1 MQTLRGIL
9 NFTRTA
15 ELGSF
20 AKAAKEL
27 GISAV
32 AVSQNISRLEAGLGV
47 RLLARSTRALQLTP
61 EGQAFLEQCRQ
72 PLAQLD
78 AACKEA
84 ASDVRRA
91 SGKLRATVVSPVA
104 YLYLIP
110 LLPKFQQRY
119 PDIALE
125 LELSEDASPLINK
138 RFDVGIRIGAL
149 NDAAFVARPLGP
161 LRLLLCASPAYLA
174 QHGLPQS
181 LDELAQHR
189 TLMLQIT
196 GAEQTTP
203 FIVQTRVDGARNMQ
217 FLQLPGHFICNDFRG
232 LAQACSD
239 GLGIAQLPQPLALPM
254 LRSGQLKVLLPDSVA
269 EGIVLFIHYPSRK
282 QLPARV
288 RAFVD
293 FVVEHFAG
301 HPDLTADISGF
312 VATEVQPPTRQ
323 IAPQKK
329 PK

>member
-9 NFTRTA
+9 NFSRTA

-27 GISAV
+27 GISPV
-32 AVSQNISRLEAGLGV
+32 AVSQNISRLEAALGV
-47 RLLARSTRALQLTP
+47 RLFARSTRALQLTP

-72 PLAQLD
+72 PLAALD
-78 AACKEA
+78 AACKEV
-84 ASDVRRA
+84 ASDAKTA

-119 PDIALE
+119 PGIKLE
-125 LELSEDASPLINK
+125 LELSEDASPLIPK

-174 QHGLPQS
+174 EQTAPRN
-181 LDELAQHR
+181 LDDLAKHR
-189 TLMLQIT
+189 LLQLQIT
-196 GAEQTTP
+196 GKEQTTP
-203 FIVQTRVDGARNMQ
+203 FIVQTRGGEAGGGARSMQ

-232 LAQACSD
+232 LAQACVD
-239 GLGIAQLPQPLALPM
+239 GLGIAQLPQPVALPM
-254 LRSGQLKVLLPDSVA
+254 LKGGQLKVLLPDSVA
-269 EGIVLFIHYPSRK
+269 ENIQLFIHYPSRK

-312 VATEVQPPTRQ
+312 A
-323 IAPQKK
+323 A
-329 PK
+329 

>member
-20 AKAAKEL
+20 AKAAKDL

-32 AVSQNISRLEAGLGV
+32 AVSQNISRLEAALGV

-72 PLAQLD
+72 PLAQLE
-78 AACKEA
+78 AACKEV
-84 ASDVRRA
+84 ASDARSA

-119 PDIALE
+119 PGITLE
-125 LELSEDASPLINK
+125 LELSEDSSPLIAK
-138 RFDVGIRIGAL
+138 RFDVGIRVGAL

-174 QHGLPQS
+174 QAGLPHS
-181 LDELAQHR
+181 LDDLVGHR
-189 TLMLQIT
+189 ALLMQIT
-196 GAEQTTP
+196 GREQPTP
-203 FIVQTRVDGARNMQ
+203 FIVQSRGGEAGAGARSMQ
-217 FLQLPGHFICNDFRG
+217 FLQLQGHFICNDFRS

-239 GLGIAQLPQPLALPM
+239 GLGIAQLPQPLALP
-254 LRSGQLKVLLPDSVA
+254 LLKSGQLKVLLPDSVA
-269 EGIVLFIHYPSRK
+269 ENIQLFIHYPSRK

-293 FVVEHFAG
+293 FVIEHFAG

-312 VATEVQPPTRQ
+312 VA
-323 IAPQKK
+323 
-329 PK
+329 

>member
-1 MQTLRGIL
+1 MQSLRGIL

-20 AKAAKEL
+20 AKAAKDL

-32 AVSQNISRLEAGLGV
+32 AVSQNISRLEAALGV

-61 EGQAFLEQCRQ
+61 EGQAFLEQCRL

-78 AACKEA
+78 AACKEV
-84 ASDVRRA
+84 ASDARSA
-91 SGKLRATVVSPVA
+91 SGKLRATVISPVA

-110 LLPKFQQRY
+110 LLPKFLQRY
-119 PDIALE
+119 PGITLE
-125 LELSEDASPLINK
+125 LELSEDSSPLINK
-138 RFDVGIRIGAL
+138 RFDVGIRVGAL
-149 NDAAFVARPLGP
+149 DDAAFVARPLGP

-174 QHGLPQS
+174 QAGLPQS
-181 LDELAQHR
+181 LEDLEKHQAL
-189 TLMLQIT
+189 LMQIT
-196 GAEQTTP
+196 GREQTTP
-203 FIVQTRVDGARNMQ
+203 FIVQTRGGDAGAGARSMR
-217 FLQLPGHFICNDFRG
+217 FLQLPGHFICNDFRS
-232 LAQACSD
+232 LALACSG

-254 LRSGQLKVLLPDSVA
+254 LRNGQLKVLLPDSVA
-269 EGIVLFIHYPSRK
+269 ENIQLFIHYPTRK

-293 FVVEHFAG
+293 FVIEHFAG

-312 VATEVQPPTRQ
+312 VA
-323 IAPQKK
+323 
-329 PK
+329 

>member
-9 NFTRTA
+9 NFSRTA

-20 AKAAKEL
+20 VKAAQEL
-27 GISAV
+27 GISPV
-32 AVSQNISRLEAGLGV
+32 AVSQNISRLEAALGV

-78 AACKEA
+78 AACVEA
-84 ASDVRRA
+84 ASDAKSA
-91 SGKLRATVVSPVA
+91 SGRLRATVVSPVA

-110 LLPKFQQRY
+110 LLPKFEQRY
-119 PDIALE
+119 PGIRLE
-125 LELSEDASPLINK
+125 LELSEDSSPLIPK

-149 NDAAFVARPLGP
+149 DDAAFVARPLGP

-174 QHGLPQS
+174 QRGSPKS
-181 LDELAQHR
+181 LDDLAQHR
-189 TLMLQIT
+189 ALLMQIT
-196 GAEQTTP
+196 GREQTTP
-203 FIVQTRVDGARNMQ
+203 FIVQTRGSAAETSARSMQ
-217 FLQLPGHFICNDFRG
+217 FLQLPGHFVCNDFRS
-232 LAQACSD
+232 LAQACGD

-254 LRSGQLKVLLPDSVA
+254 LKSGQLKVLLPDSVA
-269 EGIVLFIHYPSRK
+269 EGIQLFIHYPSRK

-293 FVVEHFAG
+293 FIVEHFAG
-301 HPDLTADISGF
+301 HPDLTANVSAF
-312 VATEVQPPTRQ
+312 VA
-323 IAPQKK
+323 
-329 PK
+329 

>member
-20 AKAAKEL
+20 AKAAKDL

-32 AVSQNISRLEAGLGV
+32 AVSQNISRLEAALGV

-61 EGQAFLEQCRQ
+61 EGQAFLDQCRQ
-72 PLAQLD
+72 PLAQLE
-78 AACKEA
+78 AACKEV
-84 ASDVRRA
+84 ASDARSA

-119 PDIALE
+119 PGITLE
-125 LELSEDASPLINK
+125 LELSEDSSPLIAK
-138 RFDVGIRIGAL
+138 RFDVGIRVGAL

-174 QHGLPQS
+174 QAGLPHS
-181 LDELAQHR
+181 LDDLARHR
-189 TLMLQIT
+189 ALLMQIT
-196 GAEQTTP
+196 GREQPTP
-203 FIVQTRVDGARNMQ
+203 FIVQTRGGEAGAGARSMQ
-217 FLQLPGHFICNDFRG
+217 FLQLQGHFICNDFRS

-239 GLGIAQLPQPLALPM
+239 GLGIAQLPQPLALP
-254 LRSGQLKVLLPDSVA
+254 LLKSGQLKVLLPDSVA
-269 EGIVLFIHYPSRK
+269 ENIQLFIHYPSRK

-293 FVVEHFAG
+293 FVIEHFAG

-312 VATEVQPPTRQ
+312 VA
-323 IAPQKK
+323 
-329 PK
+329 

>member
-9 NFTRTA
+9 NFARTA

-27 GISAV
+27 GISPV

-84 ASDVRRA
+84 ASDAKSA

-104 YLYLIP
+104 YLYLVP

-119 PDIALE
+119 PGIRLE
-125 LELSEDASPLINK
+125 LELSEDTSPLINK
-138 RFDVGIRIGAL
+138 RFDVGIRVGAL

-174 QHGLPQS
+174 EQRPPVN
-181 LDELAQHR
+181 LDDLAQHR
-189 TLMLQIT
+189 LLQLQIT
-196 GAEQTTP
+196 GQEQPTP
-203 FIVQTRVDGARNMQ
+203 FYVQTRSAGARQMQ
-217 FLQLPGHFICNDFRG
+217 LLQLPGHFICNDFRSLG
-232 LAQACSD
+232 QACSD

-254 LRSGQLKVLLPDSVA
+254 LRAGQLKVLLPDSVA
-269 EGIVLFIHYPSRK
+269 ENIQLFIHYPSRK

-312 VATEVQPPTRQ
+312 VA
-323 IAPQKK
+323 
-329 PK
+329 

>member
-27 GISAV
+27 GISPV
-32 AVSQNISRLEAGLGV
+32 AVSQNISRLEAALGV

-84 ASDVRRA
+84 ASDAKSA

-110 LLPKFQQRY
+110 LMPKFQQRY
-119 PDIALE
+119 PDIRLE
-125 LELSEDASPLINK
+125 LELSEDTSPLIPK
-138 RFDVGIRIGAL
+138 RFDVGIRVGAM

-174 QHGLPQS
+174 LQGTPHS
-181 LDELAQHR
+181 LDALAQHR
-189 TLMLQIT
+189 LLQLQIT
-196 GAEQTTP
+196 GQEQTTP
-203 FIVQTRVDGARNMQ
+203 FFVQTRSDGARQMQ
-217 FLQLPGHFICNDFRG
+217 LLQLPGYFVCNDFRSLG
-232 LAQACSD
+232 QACSD
-239 GLGIAQLPQPLALPM
+239 GLGVAQLPQPMALPM
-254 LRSGQLKVLLPDSVA
+254 LQSGQLKVLLPDSVA
-269 EGIVLFIHYPSRK
+269 ENIQLFIHYPSRK

-312 VATEVQPPTRQ
+312 VA
-323 IAPQKK
+323 
-329 PK
+329 

>member
-1 MQTLRGIL
+1 MAAMQTLKGIL

-27 GISAV
+27 GVSAV

-61 EGQAFLEQCRQ
+61 EGQAFLAQCRQ

-84 ASDVRRA
+84 ASDVRHP

-104 YLYLIP
+104 HLYLIP
-110 LLPKFQQRY
+110 LLPTFQQRY
-119 PDIALE
+119 PDIELE
-125 LELSEDASPLINK
+125 LELSEDASPLSAK
-138 RFDVGIRIGAL
+138 RFDVGIRVGVL

-161 LRLLLCASPAYLA
+161 LRLLLCASPAYVA
-174 QHGLPQS
+174 AHGVPQN
-181 LDELAQHR
+181 LDDLTQHR
-189 TLMLQIT
+189 LLLLQVT
-196 GAEQTTP
+196 GQEQPTP
-203 FIVQTRVDGARNMQ
+203 FIVQARSDGARNMR
-217 FLQLPGHFICNDFRG
+217 FLQLHGRFTCNDFQG
-232 LAQACSD
+232 LTRACAD
-239 GLGIAQLPQPLALPM
+239 GLGIAQLPQPQVLPL
-254 LRSGQLKVLLPDSVA
+254 LRTGQLNVLLPDSVA
-269 EGIVLFIHYPSRK
+269 EGIQLFIHYPSRK

-288 RAFVD
+288 RVFVD

-301 HPDLTADISGF
+301 HPDLTADVSGF
-312 VATEVQPPTRQ
+312 EAR
-323 IAPQKK
+323 A
-329 PK
+329 

>member
-32 AVSQNISRLEAGLGV
+32 AVSQNISRLEAALGV

-78 AACKEA
+78 AACKEV
-84 ASDVRRA
+84 ASDARSA

-119 PDIALE
+119 PEIKLE
-125 LELSEDASPLINK
+125 LELSEDASPLIPK

-161 LRLLLCASPAYLA
+161 LRLLLCATPAYLSE
-174 QHGLPQS
+174 QGTPS
-181 LDELAQHR
+181 NLDDLAKHR
-189 TLMLQIT
+189 LLMLQIT
-196 GAEQTTP
+196 GKEQTTP
-203 FIVQTRVDGARNMQ
+203 FIVQTRSGEASGGARSMQ
-217 FLQLPGHFICNDFRG
+217 FLQLPAHFICNDFRS
-232 LAQACSD
+232 LAQACGD
-239 GLGIAQLPQPLALPM
+239 GMGIAQLPQPLALPM
-254 LRSGQLKVLLPDSVA
+254 LKSGQIKVLLPDSVA
-269 EGIVLFIHYPSRK
+269 ENIQLFIHYPSRK

-301 HPDLTADISGF
+301 HPDLTEDIAGF
-312 VATEVQPPTRQ
+312 A
-323 IAPQKK
+323 A
-329 PK
+329 